1 LIPPL
6 RGIVLDGAGASGHHD
21 PAQSPPTSLAMTDRI
36 SLLESLIAKAKRLG
50 AEAADGVVFDSV
62 ASSVSYRLGKL
73 EEVERSESNDLGLRV
88 FIGKRQAAV
97 ASTDLSARALDQLA
111 ERAVDMARTTP
122 EDPYCGLA
130 PRELLAKS
138 WPSLDLE
145 DRQEPSSERL
155 VELAKNCEGAAREVK
170 GITNSEGAS
179 GSWGRGAVALVTSDG
194 FAGSYASTSVSVSV
208 SVLAGE
214 GTHMERDYDFSSAHH
229 LTDLGDP
236 QAVGRSAADRTLK
249 RLNPRK
255 VSTQAV
261 PVVYDPRVSNSIVG
275 HLAGAINGISIA
287 RGTSFLKDKMGQ
299 RIFPAGTRIVDD
311 PHMVRGVRSKPFDGE
326 GVANRAMNLI
336 EDGVLKTWLL
346 DSAAARQLGLTT
358 TGHAARGTGGPP
370 SPSISNL
377 YLVPGKQTPE
387 ALIADIA
394 QGFYVTELIGMGVNG
409 VTGDYSRG
417 AAGFWIENGKITYP
431 VSEVTIAGNLN
442 TMFPQMTP
450 ANDLVFK
457 YGTNAPTLRI
467 EGMTVAGS

>member
-1 LIPPL
+1 
-6 RGIVLDGAGASGHHD
+6 
-21 PAQSPPTSLAMTDRI
+21 MTDRI
-36 SLLESLIAKAKRLG
+36 ALLENLIAKAKRLG
-50 AEAADGVVFDSV
+50 AEAADAVVFGSV
-62 ASSVSYRLGKL
+62 SSSVSYRLGKL
-73 EEVERSESNDLGLRV
+73 EEVERSESSDLGLRV

-97 ASTDLSARALDQLA
+97 ASTDFSERTLDQLA
-111 ERAVDMARTTP
+111 ERAVAMARTTP

-130 PRELLAKS
+130 PRELLAKT

-145 DRQEPSSERL
+145 DTNEPSSERL

-179 GSWGRGAVALVTSDG
+179 AGWGRGAVALATSDG
-194 FAGSYASTSVSVSV
+194 FAGAYASSSVSVSV

-214 GTHMERDYDFSSAHH
+214 GTHMERDYDFSSARYVA
-229 LTDLGDP
+229 DLADP
-236 QAVGRSAADRTLK
+236 QAVGRSAAERTLK

-255 VSTQAV
+255 VSTQSV
-261 PVVYDPRVSNSIVG
+261 PVIYDPRVSNSIVG
-275 HLAGAINGISIA
+275 HLAGAINGVSIA

-299 RIFPAGTRIVDD
+299 RIFAAGIRIVDD
-311 PHMVRGVRSKPFDGE
+311 PHIVRGVRSKPFDGE

-336 EDGVLKTWLL
+336 EDGELKTWLL

-370 SPSISNL
+370 SPSVSNL
-377 YLVPGKQTPE
+377 YLVPGTATPE
-387 ALIADIA
+387 ELIGDIS
-394 QGFYVTELIGMGVNG
+394 QGFYVNELIGMGVNG

-417 AAGFWIENGKITYP
+417 AAGFWIENGKLAYP

-442 TMFPQMTP
+442 AMFAHVIP

-467 EGMTVAGS
+467 DGMTVAGS

>member
-1 LIPPL
+1 
-6 RGIVLDGAGASGHHD
+6 
-21 PAQSPPTSLAMTDRI
+21 MTDRI

-50 AEAADGVVFDSV
+50 AEAADAVVFDSV

-145 DRQEPSSERL
+145 DKHEPSSERL

-179 GSWGRGAVALVTSDG
+179 GSWGRGAVALVTSEG

-229 LTDLGDP
+229 LADLGDP
-236 QAVGRSAADRTLK
+236 QAVGRSAAERTLK

-255 VSTQAV
+255 VSTQSV
-261 PVVYDPRVSNSIVG
+261 PVVYDPRVSNSIIG

-299 RIFPAGTRIVDD
+299 RVFAEGIRIVDD

-326 GVANRAMNLI
+326 GVANRAMSLI

-370 SPSISNL
+370 SPSVSNL

-450 ANDLVFK
+450 ANDLIFK

>member
-1 LIPPL
+1 
-6 RGIVLDGAGASGHHD
+6 
-21 PAQSPPTSLAMTDRI
+21 MTDRI
-36 SLLESLIAKAKRLG
+36 ALLENLIAKAKRLG
-50 AEAADGVVFDSV
+50 AEAADAVVFGSV
-62 ASSVSYRLGKL
+62 SASVSYRLGKL
-73 EEVERSESNDLGLRV
+73 EEVDRSESSDLGLRV

-97 ASTDLSARALDQLA
+97 ASTDLSERALNALA
-111 ERAVDMARTTP
+111 ERAVAMARTTP

-138 WPSLDLE
+138 WPALDLE
-145 DRQEPSSERL
+145 ETHEPSAERL
-155 VELAKNCEGAAREVK
+155 VELAKNCEAAAREVP

-179 GSWGRGAVALVTSDG
+179 AGWGRGAVALVTSEG
-194 FAGSYASTSVSVSV
+194 FAGTYASTNVSVSV

-214 GTHMERDYDFSSAHH
+214 GTHMERDYDFSSVHH
-229 LTDLGDP
+229 IADLADP
-236 QAVGRSAADRTLK
+236 QAVGRSAAERTLR

-255 VSTQAV
+255 VKSQAV

-299 RIFPAGTRIVDD
+299 RIFPEGARVVDD
-311 PHMVRGVRSKPFDGE
+311 PHIVRGVRSKPFDGE

-346 DSAAARQLGLTT
+346 DSASARQLGLTT

-370 SPSISNL
+370 SPSVSNL
-377 YLVPGKQTPE
+377 YLVPGKLTPQQ
-387 ALIADIA
+387 LIADIA
-394 QGFYVTELIGMGVNG
+394 EGFYVTELIGMGVNG

-442 TMFPQMTP
+442 TMFKAITP
-450 ANDLVFK
+450 ANDLIFK

>member
-1 LIPPL
+1 
-6 RGIVLDGAGASGHHD
+6 
-21 PAQSPPTSLAMTDRI
+21 MTDRI
-36 SLLESLIAKAKRLG
+36 SLLQNLLAKAKRLG
-50 AEAADGVVFDSV
+50 AEAADAVVFGSV
-62 ASSVSYRLGKL
+62 SSSVSYRLGKL
-73 EEVERSESNDLGLRV
+73 EEVERSESSDLGLRV

-97 ASTDLSARALDQLA
+97 ASTDFSERTLDQLA
-111 ERAVDMARTTP
+111 ERAVAMARTTP

-130 PRELLAKS
+130 PRELLAKT

-145 DRQEPSSERL
+145 DSDEPSSERL

-179 GSWGRGAVALVTSDG
+179 AGWGRGAVALATSEG

-214 GTHMERDYDFSSAHH
+214 GTHMERDYDFSSARYVA
-229 LTDLGDP
+229 DLADP
-236 QAVGRSAADRTLK
+236 QAVGRSAAERTLK

-255 VSTQAV
+255 VSTQSV
-261 PVVYDPRVSNSIVG
+261 PVIYDPRVSNSIVG

-299 RIFPAGTRIVDD
+299 RIFAAGIRIVDD
-311 PHMVRGVRSKPFDGE
+311 PHIVRGVRSKPFDGE

-336 EDGVLKTWLL
+336 EDGELKTWLL
-346 DSAAARQLGLTT
+346 DSASARQLGLTT

-370 SPSISNL
+370 SPSVSNL
-377 YLVPGKQTPE
+377 YLVPGTATPE
-387 ALIADIA
+387 DLIGDIK
-394 QGFYVTELIGMGVNG
+394 QGFYVNELIGMGVNG

-417 AAGFWIENGKITYP
+417 AAGFWIENGKLAYP

-442 TMFPQMTP
+442 SMFAHVIP

-467 EGMTVAGS
+467 DGMTVAGS